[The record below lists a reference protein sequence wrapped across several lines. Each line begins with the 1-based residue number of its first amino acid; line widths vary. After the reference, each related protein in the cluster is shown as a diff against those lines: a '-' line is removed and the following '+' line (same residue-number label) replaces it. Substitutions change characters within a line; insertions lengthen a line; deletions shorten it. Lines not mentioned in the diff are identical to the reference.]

1 MSLPKFSTLPLDL
14 SPLPGEAPSYDLP
27 SFIHGLPGIAPYH
40 RGTEPVVNAARPWVI
55 RESAAPLAGETLI
68 SLSVDDALPALLPAG
83 AGPVLISG
91 VALRAAGA
99 SLDLELAWTL
109 CAALDA
115 LKAGASA
122 SGGAEADLERSAA
135 RLSVVWA
142 IGADYFP
149 EVARLRAGRLL
160 WAEAVAA
167 LGAKDPRS
175 LALKVHG
182 VGPASSVSRATLA
195 AMAAGSGQVGAL
207 HLAACTDAT
216 GRMPATLQQIAQREL
231 GLNRVLDPWGGSRHV
246 EGLTEALITRARAH
260 MAEVAAAGGLAE
272 ATGSGLLRRRLREAT
287 EQDRA
292 DQGR

>member
-14 SPLPGEAPSYDLP
+14 SPLPGAAPSYDLP

-40 RGTEPVVNAARPWVI
+40 RGTEPVVNAARPWII

-68 SLSVDDALPALLPAG
+68 TLSVDDVLPALLPAG

-115 LKAGASA
+115 LKAS
-122 SGGAEADLERSAA
+122 SGTDPDRSAA

-149 EVARLRAGRLL
+149 EVARLRAARLL

-182 VGPASSVSRATLA
+182 VAPASSVSRATLA

-231 GLNRVLDPWGGSRHV
+231 GLNRVLDPWGGSRYL